1 MGDRNRRRNDRVPVS
16 ITGNLR
22 TNLDPRYTAVMM
34 ANLSLGGAFV
44 KTPYPL
50 PVSELVQ
57 LEIPLPTRE
66 TPVRLTGEVV
76 WTREDSELTGMGIRF
91 TEISPEDLGLIR
103 QFITV
108 LSRDGVLD

>member
-1 MGDRNRRRNDRVPVS
+1 MTDRNRRKNDRVPVS
-16 ITGNLR
+16 ITGNLKS
-22 TNLDPRYTAVMM
+22 NLDPRYTAVMM

-50 PVSELVQ
+50 PVAELVQ
-57 LEIPLPTRE
+57 LEIPLPPRA

-91 TEISPEDLGLIR
+91 TEISPEDLQAIR
-103 QFITV
+103 QYIGT
-108 LSRDGVLD
+108 LPREE